1 MSGGLFTE
9 PNEHI
14 RWLGSTSNGISLSEL
29 KDVPCLILLGD
40 VGMGKSTTVRT
51 EATLLKSMFAG
62 QQHVVLYEDL
72 KRLSEWQIER
82 RIFGNREVEAWV
94 RGEHALTLILDSLD
108 ECWRRIDALEILLVD
123 EFRRRIRQETGP
135 LFLRLTCRS
144 AEWRGDAGKTLERLF
159 STRNES
165 IPPLQ
170 IYVLAPLSANNIRE
184 AAVSSHLD
192 GERLLERIAAKGSEA
207 LASHP
212 ITFEMLLQLYQENGD
227 FPASR
232 SELYQTGCLRLCA
245 DEQVSFGASQQRKTT
260 PPQRFVAAGRLA
272 ALSVFTN
279 RFLINGDP
287 EHPASR
293 HDVLEVTDATGH
305 TDEQIGGERLVVDR
319 DTITETLQT
328 ALFADRI
335 EGAQSW
341 SHQSYAEFLAAQYVM
356 QRGLPA
362 SQVIA
367 VLTDT
372 TDNAQRVVPQLEETA
387 CWMAEMLP
395 AVFSALAP
403 RNADTL
409 LRCDPSYWSD
419 SDRAL
424 LVGSYL
430 NLVHRHEAAELD
442 WQLKDRL
449 ARLAHP
455 GLAAQ
460 LRPAIAERSENPLV
474 RETAIDIAG
483 YCHVT
488 ELAPEL
494 IQVLLDP
501 GDIFR
506 VRKHAGIALEQ
517 AANEEVRLMLKQ
529 RSVADWDGDVDDDL
543 RGYFLQ
549 IMWPSQISLHDLLPL
564 VPPKRANYT
573 GSYKIFL
580 QYKLPES
587 LSDADLP
594 RMLDWLRESKVSFDI
609 TGVFGYLPSKIF
621 ARALTRMDD
630 ARIRDAVLR
639 LLGSDEDHLHHIFHG
654 KVEPEDIGA
663 DIRLRF
669 WKAIVG
675 SSLDLRALL
684 AYGDMRQT
692 ALLSPEDFPVFI
704 GEYRNSREV
713 RIRDR
718 WCMLAFWVFSTED
731 STALDLLSDLAR
743 TDAVI
748 CETLATYTSCRL
760 LPDEDNWMKRSYERQ
775 HQPNRPNT
783 ATPPPFE
790 VLVTSALDQ
799 FEGGKTWAFWE
810 ICELLDRDPA
820 NLHASIVFPIARL
833 SEGKAWKSL
842 SSETRQRILNAT
854 PVYLRAQVVNEDQVW
869 EKGQGYR
876 PYDVLNPILVLLF
889 DSDRQA
895 LEGLTGE
902 EWNKWIGVFFAY
914 SARRN
919 GSPAEADG
927 TLLSLARSKTQQAFM
942 TALRRYLKVGI
953 NNDSERRLIW
963 NLNSAWC
970 EDIKALFV
978 DLLHKTPLTTSAA
991 QDILQLLVSQDRRD
1005 AEGLLTSF
1013 IQQLASPEV
1022 CSTHVPSAVVVLLTN
1037 FPGEWSVRL
1046 LDQITALPALGRAV
1060 VARLV
1065 RGYHQPSGWLAKVP
1079 PRNLALFWEWLSQQ
1093 YPHDPYEQ
1101 DNGGG
1106 TVTILH
1112 DIYHFRNGVF
1122 QTLMA
1127 AGTLEACE
1135 AMSEV
1140 MRRRPDD
1147 FWLGDILAQ
1156 MRKTCRRKAWV
1167 RPSPSGL
1174 MQLFAATDKQ
1184 LVRTAGELHVLVLDA
1199 LRRFESEL
1207 HGAPPSMELWNETSI
1222 GKKKSWW
1229 PKDEMNLSNCLK
1241 RFLERDLKQ
1250 RGILA
1255 DREVQIC
1262 PRRGEDPAQL
1272 VDILVRAVPFLD
1284 DGRPGSPVSVVVEVK
1299 CAWNE
1304 GVLLNMARQLYER
1317 YLKNSEMHFGIY
1329 AVAYF
1334 YCDAWNRQPDARKST
1349 GESRATIDV
1358 LREKLSTQAA
1368 SLTSSQK
1375 LVESLVIDARL
1386 VRS

>member
-1 MSGGLFTE
+1 
-9 PNEHI
+9 
-14 RWLGSTSNGISLSEL
+14 
-29 KDVPCLILLGD
+29 
-40 VGMGKSTTVRT
+40 MGKSATVRT
-51 EATLLKSMFAG
+51 EAALLKAMLAG
-62 QQHVVLYEDL
+62 QNHVVLYEDL
-72 KRLSEWQIER
+72 KRLSEAQIER
-82 RIFGNREVEAWV
+82 RVFENREVEAWV

-108 ECWRRIDALEILLVD
+108 ECWRRIDALEISLVD
-123 EFRRRIRQETGP
+123 EFRRRIRKETGP

-159 STRNES
+159 SARNES
-165 IPPLQ
+165 NPPLQ
-170 IYVLAPLSANNIRE
+170 IYVLAPLSANNIRV

-192 GERLLERIAAKGSEA
+192 GDRLLERIAAKGSEA

-212 ITFEMLLQLYQENGD
+212 ITFEMLLRLYQENGD

-232 SELYQTGCLRLCA
+232 AELYRKGCLRLCV
-245 DEQVSFGASQQRKTT
+245 DEPASFGASQQRKTT
-260 PPQRFVAAGRLA
+260 PQQRFVAAGRLA

-279 RFLINGDP
+279 RFLVNGDP

-293 HDVLEVTDATGH
+293 DDVLEVTDVTGH

-319 DTITETLQT
+319 DTITETLHT

-341 SHQSYAEFLAAQYVM
+341 SHQSYAEFLAAQYVT

-362 SQVIA
+362 SQVVA

-395 AVFSALAP
+395 AVFSALTP

-419 SDRAL
+419 NDRVL

-430 NLVHRHEAAELD
+430 NLVRHHEAAELD

-460 LRPAIAERSENPLV
+460 LRPAIAERSENALV

-483 YCHVT
+483 YCRVM

-501 GDIFR
+501 GDNFR

-517 AANEEVRLMLKQ
+517 AANEEVRVLLKQ
-529 RSVADWDGDVDDDL
+529 KSVANWDGDVDDDL

-549 IMWPSQISLHDLLPL
+549 IMWPSQMSLDDLLPL
-564 VPPKRANYT
+564 VPPKRVNYT
-573 GSYKIFL
+573 GSYKTFIE
-580 QYKLPES
+580 YKLPES

-594 RMLDWLRESKVSFDI
+594 RILDWLRESKVSFDI
-609 TGVFGYLPSKIF
+609 IGVFGYLPSKIF

-630 ARIRDAVLR
+630 APIRDAILR
-639 LLGSDEDHLHHIFHG
+639 LLGSDELRLHHLFHG
-654 KVEPEDIGA
+654 KFEPEEIGA

-669 WKAIVG
+669 WNSIVG
-675 SSLDLRALL
+675 SGLDLQKLL
-684 AYGDMRQT
+684 SYGDMRQT
-692 ALLSPEDFPVFI
+692 GLLVPEDLPVFI
-704 GEYRNSREV
+704 EEYRNSAED
-713 RIRDR
+713 RIRNHWR
-718 WCMLAFWVFSTED
+718 MLAFWVFSIED
-731 STALDLLSDLAR
+731 SNALDLLSDLAR
-743 TDAVI
+743 TDPVI
-748 CETLATYTSCRL
+748 CEDLAVRTSCRV
-760 LPDEDNWMKRSYERQ
+760 LPEEANWMKQEYERQ
-775 HQPNRPNT
+775 RQQDRADT
-783 ATPPPFE
+783 ATLPSLE
-790 VLVTSALDQ
+790 ELVTSALDQ
-799 FEGGKTWAFWE
+799 FEGGKTWAFWQV
-810 ICELLDRDPA
+810 CELLDRDPE
-820 NLHASIVFPIARL
+820 NLHAGIVFPTARL
-833 SEGKAWKSL
+833 SEGKAWRSL
-842 SSETRQRILNAT
+842 SSKTRQRILDAA
-854 PVYLRAQVVNEDQVW
+854 PIYLRTQVVNEEQVW
-869 EKGQGYR
+869 ENDRRYR
-876 PYDVLNPILVLLF
+876 PYDALNPLLVLLF
-889 DSDRQA
+889 DYDRQA

-902 EWNKWIGVFFAY
+902 DWNKWIGVFFTY
-914 SARRN
+914 SARHN
-919 GSPAEADG
+919 GSPPEAYA
-927 TLLSLARSKTQQAFM
+927 TILSLARSKAQHGFM
-942 TALRRYLKVGI
+942 TALRRYLKAGINNVRTGI
-953 NNDSERRLIW
+953 NNDSERRIIW
-963 NLNSAWC
+963 NLSLAWC
-970 EDIKALFV
+970 KELKALFV
-978 DLLHKTPLTTSAA
+978 DFLHKTPLTTSAA
-991 QDILQLLVSQDRRD
+991 QDVLQLLVSQDRRD

-1013 IQQLASPEV
+1013 IQQLASREA
-1022 CSTHVPSAVVVLLTN
+1022 CSTYVPSAVVVLLTN

-1060 VARLV
+1060 VPRLV
-1065 RGYHQPSGWLAKVP
+1065 RGYHQPAGWLAKVP
-1079 PRNLALFWEWLSQQ
+1079 PRNLAQFWEWLSQQ

-1101 DNGGG
+1101 DSGGG

-1135 AMSEV
+1135 AMSEL

-1156 MRKTCRRKAWV
+1156 MRKTCHRRAWV

-1174 MQLFAATDKQ
+1174 MQLFAATDKR

-1199 LRRFESEL
+1199 LRRFETEL
-1207 HGAPPSMELWNETSI
+1207 HGAPPSMELWNEMTI
-1222 GKKKSWW
+1222 GKEKFWC

-1241 RFLERDLKQ
+1241 RFLEHDLKE
-1250 RGILA
+1250 RGVLA

-1272 VDILVRAVPFLD
+1272 VDILVRAIPFLE
-1284 DGRPGSPVSVVVEVK
+1284 DGRPGSAVSVVVEVK

-1304 GVLLNMARQLYER
+1304 GVLLDMARQLYER

-1334 YCDAWNRQPDARKST
+1334 FCNAWNWQPDARKNA
-1349 GESRATIDV
+1349 GESRTEIDI
-1358 LREKLSTQAA
+1358 LRGSLSTQAT